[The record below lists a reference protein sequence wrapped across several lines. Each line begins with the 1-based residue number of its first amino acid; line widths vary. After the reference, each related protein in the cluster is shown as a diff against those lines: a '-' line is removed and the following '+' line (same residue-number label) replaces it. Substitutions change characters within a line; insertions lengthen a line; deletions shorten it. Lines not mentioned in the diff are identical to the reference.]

1 MKAYIYQNTGPAADV
16 LTLREMVM
24 PAPGAGEVR
33 VRLKWSGVNPSDVK
47 TRSGHIPSTIPFPRI
62 PHSDG
67 AGLVDMIGD
76 GVDDFQPGD
85 AVWVWNA
92 AWNRSNGT
100 AAEFVVLPSEQVEH
114 MPDGLALENGACLG
128 IPAMT
133 ACHAVA
139 TDGGVRGQI
148 VLVAGGAGAVGHYAI
163 QAAKFCGA
171 RIVIATV
178 SSEEKEALARRAG
191 ADFVFN
197 YKTDTLV
204 DEINKVTDHRG
215 VDRIIEVDLAANIQ
229 TDVAIMKEGG
239 LAVIYGSSQKEIAL
253 PFSPSIGR
261 NICYRFFIVYKLS
274 RSDRQRALLVLQDM
288 LKDKN
293 VLHNIAKKVSFA
305 NLVEAHELVE
315 SGALPGNVVLRI
327 E

>member
-1 MKAYIYQNTGPAADV
+1 MKAYVYENTGPAADV

-24 PAPGAGEVR
+24 PVPGAGEVR

-67 AGLVDMIGD
+67 SGLVDMVGD
-76 GVDDFQPGD
+76 GVDEFEPGD

-92 AWNRSNGT
+92 AWNRSDGT
-100 AAEFVVLPSEQVEH
+100 AAEFVVLPFEQVEH
-114 MPDGLALENGACLG
+114 MPDGLPLENGACLG

-139 TDGGVRGQI
+139 TDGGVQGQI

-163 QAAKFCGA
+163 QVAKFCDA

-178 SSEEKEALARRAG
+178 SSDEKAVLARRAG

-197 YKTDTLV
+197 YKTDNLV
-204 DEINKVTDHRG
+204 EEINKVTDHRG
-215 VDRIIEVDLAANIQ
+215 VDRIIEVDMAANIK
-229 TDVAIMKEGG
+229 TDVAVIKEGG
-239 LAVIYGSSQKEIAL
+239 LAVVYGSSQKEIAL

-261 NICYRFFIVYKLS
+261 NICYRFFIAYKLS
-274 RSDRQRALLVLQDM
+274 EADRQGALSLLHEM
-288 LKDKN
+288 LENKI
-293 VLHNIAKKVSFA
+293 LHHNIAKTVSFA

-315 SGALPGNVVLRI
+315 RGTLLGNVVLKI